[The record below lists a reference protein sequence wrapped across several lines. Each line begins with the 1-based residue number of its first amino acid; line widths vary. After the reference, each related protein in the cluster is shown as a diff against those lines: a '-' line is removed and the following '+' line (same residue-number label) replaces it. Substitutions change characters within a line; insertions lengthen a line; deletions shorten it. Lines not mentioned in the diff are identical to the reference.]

1 MIKAFIFDLGNTLIE
16 YPAPEKLK
24 ENCSK
29 FANDMK
35 IDMELL
41 DKMHEFLMED
51 RRAGFNTFKEATV
64 ERALSRALKEGGHQF
79 AEARILEMMEE
90 IYHFG
95 FGRFA
100 YPVDGAVQL
109 MEFLEKRG
117 IKTGI
122 VSNTPFPG
130 SFFKKDL
137 EKFGLLHYF
146 QTFVWSSEFGKR
158 KPSPDIFKK
167 ALNDL
172 GVSPSEAVYV
182 GDKLDRDVAGSR
194 GVGMQSIWFDRKG
207 DGKNHNGYRILAL
220 SEILSLEKLFI

>member
-1 MIKAFIFDLGNTLIE
+1 MVKAFIFDLGNTLIE
-16 YPAPEKLK
+16 YPAPEKLR
-24 ENCSK
+24 ENCARFAGNMRVSK
-29 FANDMK
+29 
-35 IDMELL
+35 ELL
-41 DKMHEFLMED
+41 NRMNELYLED
-51 RRAGFNTFKEATV
+51 RRSSLEKLHEATI
-64 ERALSRALKEGGHQF
+64 EKALSRALKEDGHQYNND
-79 AEARILEMMEE
+79 EILALLEE

-95 FGRFA
+95 FGMHA

-109 MEFLEKRG
+109 MEALKARG
-117 IKTGI
+117 FKTGI

-137 EKFGLLHYF
+137 ERFGLLHYF

-167 ALNDL
+167 ALADL
-172 GVSPSEAVYV
+172 RITPGEAVYI

-207 DGKNHNGYRILAL
+207 NGKDHDGYRITLL
-220 SEILSLEKLFI
+220 TDILSFGKLFT